1 MKWSCSKSIR
11 LTRIMI
17 MIFLALLVAMDCGG
31 MYLSKLLYDTVY
43 SLNREIATVGLIL
56 GLIYVCSIPAYVTL
70 YCLYRLIA
78 NIDKGQVFVVEN
90 VSALRLVSW
99 CCIFVSGVCFLSGV
113 MIWYTLLL
121 VSAAAGFMALIVRV
135 VKNIFE
141 QAIEMKDE
149 LDFTI

>member
-1 MKWSCSKSIR
+1 MKWSSSNSMK

-17 MIFLALLVAMDCGG
+17 VLFFAVLVAMDCGG
-31 MYLSKLLYDTVY
+31 MYLARVLYDTVY
-43 SLNREIATVGLIL
+43 SLNREIASVGVIL

-70 YCLYRLIA
+70 YCLYRLIV
-78 NIDKGQVFVVEN
+78 NIEKGQVFIAEN
-90 VSALRLVSW
+90 VAGLRLVSW
-99 CCIFVSGVCFLSGV
+99 CCVFVALICFLSGV
-113 MIWYTLLL
+113 IIWLALLL